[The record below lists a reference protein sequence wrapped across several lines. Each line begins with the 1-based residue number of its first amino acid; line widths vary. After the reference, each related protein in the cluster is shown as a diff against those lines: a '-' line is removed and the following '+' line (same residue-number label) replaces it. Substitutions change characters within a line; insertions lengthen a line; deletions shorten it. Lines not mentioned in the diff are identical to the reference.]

1 MRKITALFKAEW
13 RSISRDL
20 LLMITIFVP
29 LLVAVV
35 IRIAVPILT
44 ELLKEHLSFD
54 LSLHYVFIAGIA
66 LMMTPMML
74 GAMAGLQILDDRD
87 ERVLSYIS
95 VTPLTREGYLLWKLF
110 TPVIIGCVQAPLA
123 LMLMDIIPVKLG
135 VVLPV
140 TLLAA
145 LGAPIYAL
153 IMPAFAAN
161 KVEGL
166 AISKASGILMAA
178 PFAGYLLTSPWALL
192 AGILPPYWPAIA
204 FVAGYRGEWFFW
216 LYILGG
222 IAVHLI
228 WIYVLQ
234 SRFNRRAD

>member
-1 MRKITALFKAEW
+1 MGKIAALIKAEW

-20 LLMITIFVP
+20 LLLITVVVP
-29 LLVAVV
+29 LLVALV
-35 IRIAVPILT
+35 IRIVVPIVT
-44 ELLKEHLSFD
+44 ELLQEQGID
-54 LSLHYVFIAGIA
+54 LTLHYVFIAGVA

-95 VTPLTREGYLLWKLF
+95 VTPLTREGYLLWKLL
-110 TPVIIGCVQAPLA
+110 TPVIIGCVQTPLA
-123 LMLMDIIPVKLG
+123 LILMDIIPVKLG

-166 AISKASGILMAA
+166 AISKASGIIMLA
-178 PFAGYLLTSPWALL
+178 PFAGYLLPWPWAIL
-192 AGILPPYWPAIA
+192 AATMPPFWPVLA
-204 FVAGYRGEWFFW
+204 FVAGYSGEWTFW
-216 LYILGG
+216 PYILGG
-222 IAVHLI
+222 VAVHLV
-228 WIYVLQ
+228 WIHVLQ
-234 SRFNRRAD
+234 RRFGNRAD